1 MTLLIKE
8 KLNFQTFSG
17 QKHCHIFADD
27 VRRKAPFFFSF
38 FFPAKSIGT
47 LDSICSRRLNKLRTK
62 DQGPVVQSIVSLTS
76 SLRGQLV
83 KCFTTL

>member
-1 MTLLIKE
+1 MTSLIKE

-27 VRRKAPFFFSF
+27 VRRIAPFFFSF
-38 FFPAKSIGT
+38 FFPAKSIST
-47 LDSICSRRLNKLRTK
+47 LDSICTRRLNKLTTK
-62 DQGPVVQSIVSLTS
+62 DHGPVVQSIVRLTS

-83 KCFTTL
+83 MCFKTL